1 MSPKRLFI
9 QEVVTRDGFQAE
21 AQFVPTAEK
30 IRLINRLSNAGY
42 AKIEVSSFTSPKAIP
57 MLADAEQVMQ
67 GITRRPE
74 VEYTALI
81 PNLKGA
87 QRAAEVQV
95 DEFNLVMSVSE
106 AHNQANLRMS
116 RTDSA
121 AALNAV
127 IAFAN
132 QAGIASNVSLSTS
145 FGCPI
150 AGTISLQDLMYWVD
164 YFANL
169 GVRGLTI
176 CDTTGMANPAQV
188 KAICLVV
195 QDKYPHIQWTL
206 HFHNTRGMGL
216 ANALAAVEAGIVRFD
231 SSLGGLGGCP
241 YAPGATGNICTEELV
256 HMLDLMGY
264 ATNINLDLLLE
275 CSSDLQTLIGR
286 RLPSQLLMAG
296 KVDRLHAAPQ
306 Q

>member
-150 AGTISLQDLMYWVD
+150 AGTISLQDLMYWID

-275 CSSDLQTLIGR
+275 CSSGLQTLIGR